1 MIGLRHLRIS
11 TRITVLVIGITLF
24 VVLLSG
30 WLGLTLQRSLL
41 QEKMA
46 GVGTALDTAST
57 LLAHYEKQAEEGH
70 LSRAEA
76 QRQAAEMVSRIR
88 YLGDN
93 YLLIL
98 DLQHRM
104 LMHPKAP
111 ALVGK
116 SQADFKDVNGKPF
129 AREMIDRAVAQGRG
143 TVEYWF
149 PRAAGQTPE
158 FKVSE
163 VVLFKPWGWVLAS
176 GIHPQDVRHEV
187 NTVLRMPALLVLV
200 ALLGMALCAWLL
212 IRSITRPLNHTVQ
225 ALARATDGHTDLTL
239 RLPTDGFDELTQVA
253 HSFNRLVEA
262 AHRVTRSMAKASQRI
277 SSTSDSLGQITEA
290 AQRSMQ
296 AQQLE
301 TDSVVTAMSE
311 MVSTVQDVAHNA
323 SVAASATRDAEQQA
337 TAGSATV
344 RDAGEAI
351 GALAE
356 ALEHSRSVVDQL
368 ATDSGSVG
376 RVLDVITA
384 IAEQTNLL
392 ALNAA
397 IEAARAGEHG
407 RGFAVVADEVRTLAR
422 RTQQS
427 TLEIQQIINRVQA
440 GASQAAAQIGA
451 NVESAQQPVA
461 ASARAG
467 QALAL
472 IDASAS
478 TVSQMTLQ
486 IASAAEQQAATADG
500 INRSVTRIHDAST
513 VSARTIEQT
522 RQSCDELRA
531 LAQQLEEQVG
541 QVVTG

>member
-57 LLAHYEKQAEEGH
+57 LLAHYEKQVEEGH
-70 LSRAEA
+70 LSRTEA
-76 QRQAAEMVSRIR
+76 QRQAAEMVSRLR

-98 DLQHRM
+98 DLDHRM

-116 SQADFKDVNGKPF
+116 SQADFKDVNGKSF
-129 AREMIDRAVAQGRG
+129 AREMIALAIAQGRG

-149 PRAAGQTPE
+149 PRAAGQAPE

-163 VVLFKPWGWVLAS
+163 VVLFKSWGWVLAS

-187 NTVLRMPALLVLV
+187 NAVLRMPALLVLL
-200 ALLGMALCAWLL
+200 ALLGMAVCAWLL
-212 IRSITRPLNHTVQ
+212 IRSITVPLNHTVQ

-262 AHRVTRSMAKASQRI
+262 AHRVTRSMAQASQRI
-277 SSTSDSLGQITEA
+277 TRTSDSLGQITEA

-301 TDSVVTAMSE
+301 TDSVVAAMSE

-323 SVAASATRDAEQQA
+323 SVAASSTRDAEQQA

-356 ALEHSRSVVDQL
+356 ALDHSRSVVDQL
-368 ATDSGSVG
+368 AADSGSVG

-472 IDASAS
+472 INASAS
-478 TVSQMTLQ
+478 TVSQMTFQ

-500 INRSVTRIHDAST
+500 INRSVTRIHEAS
-513 VSARTIEQT
+513 SASAHTIEQT

-531 LAQQLEEQVG
+531 LAQQLQEQVG
-541 QVVTG
+541 LVVTE

>member
-149 PRAAGQTPE
+149 PRAAGQAPE

-176 GIHPQDVRHEV
+176 GIHPQDVRPEV
-187 NTVLRMPALLVLV
+187 TTVLRMPALLVLV

-368 ATDSGSVG
+368 AADSGSVG